1 MDEPPR
7 LPTALEASALIR
19 ATQALGGDA
28 MVLHKGDADGGT
40 ILVVLRDRAGLTGL
54 YERLPRPDGPR
65 RWEMVRRQEDDSPQ
79 GFEDALARRLAQD
92 RDVWIIELTIADGER
107 LILNAR

>member
-1 MDEPPR
+1 
-7 LPTALEASALIR
+7 
-19 ATQALGGDA
+19 
-28 MVLHKGDADGGT
+28 
-40 ILVVLRDRAGLTGL
+40 
-54 YERLPRPDGPR
+54 GPR

-79 GFEDALARRLAQD
+79 SFEDALARRLAQD